1 MTVRRLPGVVV
12 GIAALTLG
20 LSGCSTVVD
29 GVAVKDPAV
38 SADAVNTALLQT
50 GNYPTAPLPP
60 TPPSD
65 RAGKIADAHRMAEHV
80 VVGSEIDPALTRP
93 LTLSTSP
100 LIVPSFLNSMVREP
114 LGDIAAAH
122 GFVNGFATG
131 WAEPGPN
138 ERRTDLSNMVLRF
151 PSDQDA
157 SAVAND
163 THQQLNVL
171 PDSSPPEPVAVPGHP
186 EALATKQVLKD
197 GRTIIT
203 SFTAHG
209 PYVLVDEVTSPDA
222 ARAASLV
229 AKALDL
235 QLRAID
241 AFQPTPVAELATM
254 NPDPTGLWAR
264 TLQNAEYLPVM
275 GVYGPHGIMHLM
287 QPEVRPVLEDAG
299 VDAVSWA
306 GVNKVY
312 QTRDAAAARGLAD
325 TIAKDFAV
333 TGKPAASVPG
343 MPSAKC
349 YNVSDSTGLMS
360 RYSCVATADRWAMVV
375 VAPRERDAAQQLSAQ
390 YLMLVGK

>member
-1 MTVRRLPGVVV
+1 MNKRLLGALCGV
-12 GIAALTLG
+12 AALTLG
-20 LSGCSTVVD
+20 ATGCSTVID

-38 SADAVNTALLQT
+38 AADAVNTALLQT

-80 VVGSEIDPALTRP
+80 VVGSEVDPALTRP
-93 LTLSTSP
+93 LTLSTTP
-100 LIVPSFLNSMVREP
+100 LVLPSFLNNMVREP
-114 LGDIAAAH
+114 LGDIAAAR
-122 GFVNGFATG
+122 GFVNGFSTG

-138 ERRTDLSNMVLRF
+138 ERRTDLGHTVLRF

-163 THQQLNVL
+163 THQQLKAL

-186 EALATKQVLKD
+186 EALATKQILKD

-203 SFTAHG
+203 SFAAHG
-209 PYVLVDEVTSPDA
+209 PYVLIDEVTSPDS

-235 QLRAID
+235 QVPAID
-241 AFQPTPVAELATM
+241 SFQPTPVAELATM
-254 NPDPTGLWAR
+254 NPDPTGLWSR
-264 TLQNAEYLPVM
+264 TLQTAEYMPVM
-275 GVYGPHGIMHLM
+275 GIYGPHGIMHLM
-287 QPEVRPVLEDAG
+287 QPEVRPILETAG

-325 TIAKDFAV
+325 TIAKDFGT

-343 MPSAKC
+343 MPSARC
-349 YNVSDSTGLMS
+349 FHVSDENAFVS
-360 RYSCVATADRWAMVV
+360 RYSCVATADRWVMAV
-375 VAPRERDAAQQLSAQ
+375 VAPRETDAAQQLSAQ